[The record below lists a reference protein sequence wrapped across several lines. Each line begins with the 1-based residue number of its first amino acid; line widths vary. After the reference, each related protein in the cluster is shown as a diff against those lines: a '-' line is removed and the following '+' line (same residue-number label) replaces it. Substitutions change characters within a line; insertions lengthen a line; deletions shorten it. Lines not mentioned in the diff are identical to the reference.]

1 VSISRSDVQ
10 QDRPDLH
17 DAPADEGAEAERHPS
32 DHSPTARPIGATRA
46 FAVIVGPL
54 LAVAAL
60 KLGKPVLV
68 PLVVGLF
75 LAVIADPIR
84 RRLRARLPHRLRWLA
99 LVVAMLAIVA
109 GLGVFGAAL
118 GFSGR
123 AVADELRTRRPQIE
137 AQLERARRAADRAGL
152 PVPAGVA
159 GEGSS
164 QGASGGEGGG
174 GGESSDSGSGIA
186 GRALRTVGA
195 GLGALMLALAFAA
208 LGLAEADE
216 ARRRI
221 AHIGRGGGARRAL
234 AAIDETVPAFRRYVW
249 VKSLT
254 SAITGLATALA
265 ALAFGLPLAWVWGF
279 LAFLLE
285 YVPTVGSFLAVLPP
299 TLMALADGGLGKA
312 AGVLVVVGTL
322 QVVLGNVVDP
332 RLEGKL
338 MALSPFGVLLSI
350 VFWGWLWGAAGA
362 LLAVPLTV
370 VVVIACRHI
379 PGARGVATLLAGDG
393 VPEGGEGRGGDDG

>member
-1 VSISRSDVQ
+1 VGIPRSDVQ
-10 QDRPDLH
+10 PNRPDRH
-17 DAPADEGAEAERHPS
+17 EAPAEHGGAP
-32 DHSPTARPIGATRA
+32 DHRPPGHAPAARLVGATRG

-54 LAVAAL
+54 LVVAAL

-68 PLVVGLF
+68 PLVAGLF
-75 LAVIADPIR
+75 LAVVASPIR
-84 RRLRARLPHRLRWLA
+84 RRLRETLPRRLRWLA
-99 LVVAMLAIVA
+99 LVAAMLVIIA
-109 GLGVFGAAL
+109 GVGVFGGAL
-118 GFSGR
+118 GLSGR
-123 AVADELRTRRPQIE
+123 AITDELRARRPQIE
-137 AQLERARRAADRAGL
+137 AQIERARRAADRAGL
-152 PVPAGVA
+152 PMPAGA
-159 GEGSS
+159 SGEGSPQS
-164 QGASGGEGGG
+164 ASGGEGGG
-174 GGESSDSGSGIA
+174 GESGDSGSGVA

-195 GLGALMLALAFAA
+195 GLGGLMLALAFAA

-221 AHIGRGGGARRAL
+221 AHVGRGDGARRAL
-234 AAIDETVPAFRRYVW
+234 AAIDEALPVLRRYVW

-285 YVPTVGSFLAVLPP
+285 YVPTVGSILAVVPP
-299 TLMALADGGLGKA
+299 TLMALADGGPGKA
-312 AGVLVVVGTL
+312 AGVLATIGTL

-393 VPEGGEGRGGDDG
+393 VPEGPEEGGGGGG